1 MNNDIMMRNIARLT
15 IAVVFVLGGTLLL
28 LREFG
33 IFNADIIKFWPGV
46 LVIMGLVM
54 LYEYFSDRRKPD
66 AGIFG

>member
-1 MNNDIMMRNIARLT
+1 VNDGMMRNIARLT

-33 IFNADIIKFWPGV
+33 IFNADIVKFWPAV

>member
-1 MNNDIMMRNIARLT
+1 VNNDIMMRNIARLT

>member
-1 MNNDIMMRNIARLT
+1 MMRNIARLT